1 MRILQLTW
9 EYPPRVVG
17 GISRVV
23 QSISQRLSKE
33 DTVYVVTFSEDYER
47 FEDYGNLKVARVPL
61 YPLNPLNFIDWVMLM
76 NMAMAEKAIY
86 LAKRF
91 GNFDIVHAHDW
102 LTAFAARI
110 VKHSLRVPM
119 VCTIHATEH
128 GRNSGIHNDLQR
140 FIHNV
145 EWWTTFEGWKVI
157 VNSNYMKNECERI
170 FNLTPDKCTVIPN
183 GIDFEEFAG
192 VEYDIEFRRRFALD
206 SEKIIFFI
214 GRHVYEKGVHIL
226 LESFRMVLEKYY
238 NAKLVIA
245 GSGPM
250 YAELYSRALGMGISH
265 KVLFTGFISDEE
277 RKKLFKVADI
287 AVFPSLYEPFGIV
300 ALEAMAS
307 GCATIVS
314 DVGGFAEIVKHGE
327 NGLTFFCGN
336 ANSLKDMILLLLN
349 DEDLRRRI
357 AAKGFEDAKEIFSWD
372 KIVQRLRL
380 LYKDIIDRSKSI
392 EWFCEKSN
400 F

>member
-1 MRILQLTW
+1 M
-9 EYPPRVVG
+9 
-17 GISRVV
+17 
-23 QSISQRLSKE
+23 
-33 DTVYVVTFSEDYER
+33 
-47 FEDYGNLKVARVPL
+47 
-61 YPLNPLNFIDWVMLM
+61 
-76 NMAMAEKAIY
+76 
-86 LAKRF
+86 
-91 GNFDIVHAHDW
+91 
-102 LTAFAARI
+102 
-110 VKHSLRVPM
+110 
-119 VCTIHATEH
+119 
-128 GRNSGIHNDLQR
+128 
-140 FIHNV
+140 
-145 EWWTTFEGWKVI
+145 
-157 VNSNYMKNECERI
+157 
-170 FNLTPDKCTVIPN
+170 
-183 GIDFEEFAG
+183 
-192 VEYDIEFRRRFALD
+192 
-206 SEKIIFFI
+206 
-214 GRHVYEKGVHIL
+214 
-226 LESFRMVLEKYY
+226 
-238 NAKLVIA
+238 
-245 GSGPM
+245 
-250 YAELYSRALGMGISH
+250 
-265 KVLFTGFISDEE
+265 
-277 RKKLFKVADI
+277 ADI